1 MKVLQVNTVCG
12 SGSVGR
18 ICMDLYDVCEK
29 NNIEAYIAY
38 GRGKQRDDI
47 KCYKIGNDIDM
58 TEHVLWNFLKGRSG
72 FASVSTTQAFLRY
85 MDELNPDVI
94 HLHNIHGFYLQVELL
109 FEYIKK
115 RNKKV
120 IWTLHDCWPFTGH
133 CAYFDFVA
141 CQKWKTGCNNCSI
154 HASAYPY
161 ALFCDSTEE
170 VYPRKKK
177 AFCGVKD
184 LTIVTPS
191 HWLAGLVKESF
202 LNEYPVVV
210 IPNGIDLDKFKP
222 AKETAVEARDF
233 IAAQSD
239 KQLEKSGEDIPYVLG
254 VANVWEHRKGLTFFE
269 KLAGELQEELKRNG
283 TIPYKI
289 VLVGLKK
296 KQIRMLSKKYNK
308 EVLKPLGRTQNI
320 EQLAALY
327 ADAAVYVNAT
337 LEDNF
342 PTTNL
347 EALACGTGVIT
358 FRTGGSSESLDE
370 SCGIAI
376 TKGDYTKLKETIEEV
391 VRTQPFKEE
400 ACVKRAQIFDKKKR
414 FMEYVNLFR
423 AKNVKDEKYV

>member
-1 MKVLQVNTVCG
+1 MGLKSNDSYKRGSLMKVLQVNTVCG

-38 GRGKQRDDI
+38 GRGKKRDDI

-58 TEHVLWNFLKGRSG
+58 TEHILWNFLKGKSG
-72 FASVSTTQAFLRY
+72 FASVSTTQAFLTY
-85 MDELNPDVI
+85 LDELNPDVI

-115 RNKKV
+115 HNKKV

-141 CQKWKTGCNNCSI
+141 CEKWKTGCNHCSI

-161 ALFCDSTEE
+161 ALFYDSTQE

-191 HWLAGLVKESF
+191 KWLAELVKESF
-202 LNEYPVVV
+202 LKEYPITV
-210 IPNGIDLDKFKP
+210 IPNGIDLEKFKP
-222 AKETAVEARDF
+222 MKENL
-233 IAAQSD
+233 
-239 KQLEKSGEDIPYVLG
+239 LEKKKHDIPYILG

-269 KLAGELQEELKRNG
+269 KLAGELQKELGENG
-283 TIPYKI
+283 QIPYRI

-296 KQIRMLSKKYNK
+296 KQIRKLSKKYSK
-308 EVLKPLGRTQNI
+308 EVLKPLGRTQNV

-327 ADAAVYVNAT
+327 SEAAVYVNAT

-358 FRTGGSSESLDE
+358 FRTGGSSEAIDE
-370 SCGIAI
+370 SCGISV
-376 TKGDYTKLKETIEEV
+376 TKGDYLKLKETIEEV
-391 VRTQPFKEE
+391 VQTQLFKSE
-400 ACVKRAQIFDKKKR
+400 ACVNRAQLFDKKKR

-423 AKNVKDEKYV
+423 AKPDQSDR